1 MKQADLKKIIA
12 EELKR
17 LLEAMPLPLEDE
29 DEYEITQRDEDEYSR
44 AIEMG
49 LIPDPA
55 AAGEDELPAP
65 ITVEVRGGPVLTWNA
80 APEMDVFVATLDAQR
95 QIFGEDSLTFAG
107 PNAEEAE
114 EIYLGTSGGGSVN
127 EVTDAQLNKPFMKTL
142 GITKKDGKY
151 MQDGE
156 EKTAEYIQK
165 LYDRREKAS
174 EKRSGKGRS

>member
-17 LLEAMPLPLEDE
+17 LLEAMPLPLDDEEDRFSPE
-29 DEYEITQRDEDEYSR
+29 QREQDRRLEN
-44 AIEMG
+44 
-49 LIPDPA
+49 PDLYYGDDGA
-55 AAGEDELPAP
+55 ELPTP
-65 ITVEVRGGPVLTWNA
+65 ITVDVRGGPVLTWNI
-80 APEMDVFVATLDAQR
+80 APEMDVFIATLDAQR

-114 EIYLGTSGGGSVN
+114 EIYLGISGAGPVN
-127 EVTDAQLNKPFMKTL
+127 EVTDDQLSKPFMKTL

-156 EKTAEYIQK
+156 EKTADYIQK
-165 LYDRREKAS
+165 LYDRRKKAS
-174 EKRSGKGRS
+174 QKRSGKGRS